1 MEAEKPER
9 DAWALDVSAL
19 ESADVIDGLQNASL
33 EGESGGGG
41 DEADEL
47 NAGDRAPEPGR
58 VEMDATGSPASGGM
72 GISDEEI
79 NKGTAEIFDGV
90 TKVLSGM
97 AGQDLTPTDAEKDEA
112 GKKLGPLVQRRF
124 PTVREYTL
132 ETAALLW
139 VLGYFNEKADLSDL
153 MG

>member
-33 EGESGGGG
+33 EGDSGGGG
-41 DEADEL
+41 ADGGDGL
-47 NAGDRAPEPGR
+47 AGGRVEDDPGR
-58 VEMDATGSPASGGM
+58 VEMDAQGSPASGGM

-79 NKGTAEIFDGV
+79 NKGVGEIFDGL
-90 TKVLSGM
+90 TKVASGM
-97 AGQDLTPTDAEKDEA
+97 AGQDLTPTDAEKTEA

-153 MG
+153 V